1 MKLSDA
7 IEFTL
12 TNRPKWVAAKH
23 RTNHINT
30 SHGLRL
36 MGDVEVETIKALT
49 FNRLQQLALR
59 EGREPAT
66 VNRICAAV
74 HTVLSELHLND
85 MLDVVPSYRRMR
97 EPDTKRSYFKQEE
110 VELMLRNS
118 HSMKYGRLL
127 HDSMKFSI
135 ATGCRQGEL
144 LKIKW
149 DLVDWNEDML
159 LFSKTKAGN
168 DHDLPI
174 PENIRELLNQCYRD
188 REDDELVFPW
198 GCKCTLLDQFKRLKE
213 FSGLPE
219 DERLWHSLR
228 HTTGTWLVEAGVPI
242 RSVMAVLNHR
252 DIKTTLRYSKA
263 TMNAKV
269 AALESITF

>member
-1 MKLSDA
+1 MKLSEA

-12 TNRPKWVAAKH
+12 NNRPKWVNA
-23 RTNHINT
+23 TNTTNIINT

-36 MGDVEVETIKALT
+36 LGDVEVETIKSLT
-49 FNRLQQLALR
+49 FNRLQQQALR
-59 EGREPAT
+59 EGKANAT
-66 VNRICAAV
+66 INRICAAV
-74 HTVLSELHLND
+74 HTVLSELHLNE
-85 MLDVVPSYRRMR
+85 MLDTVPSYRRMP
-97 EPDTKRSYFKQEE
+97 EPDTKRSYFKREE
-110 VELMLRNS
+110 VELLLSNT
-118 HSMKYGRLL
+118 HLLTYGKLL
-127 HDSMKFSI
+127 QDSIKFAL

-149 DLVDWNEDML
+149 ELVDWENHML
-159 LFSKTKAGN
+159 LFSKTKTGN

-174 PENIRELLNQCYRD
+174 PENIREMLEQRYRD
-188 REDDELVFPW
+188 REDDTFVFPW
-198 GCKCTLLDQFKRLKE
+198 GCKDTLLDQFKRLKKI
-213 FSGLPE
+213 SRLPV

-269 AALESITF
+269 AALESITL